1 MTFSDLFR
9 NDVVDF
15 VPASGFPFFF
25 LQHFFL
31 FLFFQDRS
39 TMKEQSNRRSFLK
52 KAIISG
58 VATFS
63 LMDIVKASSKIDE
76 TDKISLLGNRTI
88 LFQGDSITDAGRNR
102 DDVNPNSSGAM
113 GSGYAFIASS
123 ELLYENPGKNL
134 KFYNKGVSG
143 DKVYQLADRWEED
156 CLSIKPDVLSIL
168 VGVND
173 YWHVTKH
180 GYKGTIE
187 TYITDY
193 TALLERTLAALPNVK
208 IIIGE
213 PFAISGISA
222 VDDSWF
228 PDFDAYRQAAKDLSQ
243 KFNTRF
249 IPYQKIFEEAIK
261 KAPGSYWTPDGV
273 HPSLAGSQLMATA
286 WLELF
291 DSE

>member
-1 MTFSDLFR
+1 
-9 NDVVDF
+9 
-15 VPASGFPFFF
+15 
-25 LQHFFL
+25 
-31 FLFFQDRS
+31 
-39 TMKEQSNRRSFLK
+39 MKEQSNRRSFLK

-261 KAPGSYWTPDGV
+261 KTPGSYWTPDGV